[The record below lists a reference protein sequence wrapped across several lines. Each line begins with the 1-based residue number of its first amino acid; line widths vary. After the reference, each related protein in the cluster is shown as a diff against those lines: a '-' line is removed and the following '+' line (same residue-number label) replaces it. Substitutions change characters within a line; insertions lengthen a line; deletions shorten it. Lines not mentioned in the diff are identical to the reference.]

1 MIIIN
6 HNQYCHGNNLWK
18 YPIVTFTN
26 SNHRILQHQYE
37 THGTEVSSKIRP
49 SQSLLVVTPN
59 GQQRCAGNY
68 AGRPGKPRAGKAPGM
83 AGMKNGENCDTVIV
97 GD

>member
-1 MIIIN
+1 
-6 HNQYCHGNNLWK
+6 
-18 YPIVTFTN
+18 
-26 SNHRILQHQYE
+26 
-37 THGTEVSSKIRP
+37 
-49 SQSLLVVTPN
+49 VVTPN

-68 AGRPGKPRAGKAPGM
+68 AGRPGKRAGKAPGM